1 MVSWLT
7 VLDSV
12 PDIDLLVY
20 LPNFLNGLFKILG
33 DPEAVRLLSLLSFHY
48 LRLHESFANQ
58 NFRIFGECAKLFW
71 PNS

>member
-33 DPEAVRLLSLLSFHY
+33 DPEAVRLLSLPSFHN
-48 LRLHESFANQ
+48 LRCTNRLLT
-58 NFRIFGECAKLFW
+58 NF
-71 PNS
+71 

>member
-12 PDIDLLVY
+12 PDIELLGY

-33 DPEAVRLLSLLSFHY
+33 DPETVRIEEYAMLVCKRDICGSVRETEERHWWKSKS
-48 LRLHESFANQ
+48 EAN
-58 NFRIFGECAKLFW
+58 KW
-71 PNS
+71 